1 MSIHHTN
8 LATLVKGGCRVT
20 LGRAGNIWEMY
31 TVHFLEDD
39 PDPSKRFG
47 TDTIAQQAAH
57 DHDEPVP

>member
-20 LGRAGNIWEMY
+20 LGRAGNMY